1 MEFLP
6 QIIRISIVSEK
17 HDITETK
24 EGGGILRCPKGEYV
38 HRQKYEGVHLGT
50 AMLSQGNLR
59 FLTVSLNGIFC
70 FLDLKQEF

>member
-24 EGGGILRCPKGEYV
+24 EGEGDFKSSSSSARVKIKVGLP
-38 HRQKYEGVHLGT
+38 YEGEQL
-50 AMLSQGNLR
+50 L
-59 FLTVSLNGIFC
+59 FSLNWSHIGIP
-70 FLDLKQEF
+70 